1 MTEASVRDLPLAE
14 SGKYVVRD
22 MELKGFMVVISKTAK
37 SWAVQRDLWQGPR
50 GNRRLVKSVRHTL
63 GRVGAMPLRVAR
75 EKAFEAISLIQ
86 QGIDPNHQEPVQD
99 LTLGRAWDDYAQA
112 MISRGR
118 QERSIEDYI

>member
-1 MTEASVRDLPLAE
+1 MQNRSKRSKLTEASVRDLPLAE

-22 MELKGFMVVISKTAK
+22 IELKGFMVVISKKAK

-75 EKAFEAISLIQ
+75 EKAFEVNPKKL
-86 QGIDPNHQEPVQD
+86 
-99 LTLGRAWDDYAQA
+99 A
-112 MISRGR
+112 MAVLVI
-118 QERSIEDYI
+118 